1 LRFRASIPAIP
12 SAGGDI
18 TLRDDEARVKSAD
31 FLHEEFSRRH
41 RPSA

>member
-18 TLRDDEARVKSAD
+18 TLREDEARVEAAD
-31 FLHEEFSRRH
+31 FLHEDFARRH
-41 RPSA
+41 WPSA